1 MSKTNF
7 INEFITGLKRS
18 ENNNNL
24 VEMKASNIVVH
35 LKARIEKYEKAGLL
49 LFNEDKDAKPKKE
62 SPFEQ
67 GKIYYLDYGSNT
79 QIIGRYK
86 ESDVCNHYFYDLLHY
101 WNGYES
107 FRGGGN
113 QYCVKNGIETIR
125 RASKAEIHN
134 LVKHEIENE
143 CI

>member
-1 MSKTNF
+1 MSTQTKF
-7 INEFITGLKRS
+7 IDEFITGLNRS

-49 LFNEDKDAKPKKE
+49 VFNEKEKPSSE
-62 SPFEQ
+62 SSPFEQ

-101 WNGYES
+101 WNGHES
-107 FRGGGN
+107 FRSGN
-113 QYCVKNGIETIR
+113 EYCVKSGIETIR
-125 RASKAEIHN
+125 RASKAEIHH
-134 LVKHEIENE
+134 LVKHEIDNG